1 MMEQMAM
8 KEKEG
13 APEERGRSPGGVSQ
27 RSSTFVYF
35 LPPIN
40 DTHCSATQR
49 NLQDLLRP
57 TPRPLYIIQ
66 LFWTPPKHQ
75 YSL

>member
-1 MMEQMAM
+1 MSVRDRIKMMEQMAM

-35 LPPIN
+35 LQAIN
-40 DTHCSATQR
+40 APQRIATSETSE
-49 NLQDLLRP
+49 DL
-57 TPRPLYIIQ
+57 
-66 LFWTPPKHQ
+66 
-75 YSL
+75 